1 MKDIIL
7 NEINENIS
15 VTQDLIPQS
24 IDSIEN
30 AANLMISVVKSGIKF
45 YGVEMEEVP
54 PMLST

>member
-15 VTQDLIPQS
+15 VTQDLILQS

-30 AANLMISVVKSGIKF
+30 AKPNDLRCQIR
-45 YGVEMEEVP
+45 E
-54 PMLST
+54 

>member
-30 AANLMISVVKSGIKF
+30 AANLMISLSNQGIKF